1 MTVTNVK
8 PLTSPPTNWY
18 DHIKQDLRVEV
29 LVNLAKAIE
38 DAGTGKTY
46 SKWKT
51 QLDNAALSTTDAITI
66 EVDASKAE
74 WAILKIADQVFDL
87 AEIEY
92 SNRQSFLLK
101 DPRFGTNKSA
111 YAALTQVSQN
121 AALMVAKQVQME
133 MLYEGTE
140 AEILDGTVGGSALS
154 IPIKDWRWREQ
165 YPEPTDYWS
174 DGVINSDTKASTKKH
189 FTVPQLQPDELAAA
203 SDLSEFRIIYTEF
216 AEKLKNVCKAHIN
229 EPIYFQG
236 VAGTG
241 KSLMAQVLGAETGK
255 EVINRVTFTAKMDV
269 AMTLGN
275 KYPTSMWRD
284 PNGTVV
290 AKSGIGESM
299 KGYEFL
305 GIGLD
310 WRDGIVTRMART
322 AENGGTG
329 GMLVLDELPKAPPEF
344 VNRLHEI
351 LEDEFPTMTIYENA
365 EDQSPVNK
373 DLWVVATGNPVGGG
387 YFNNPLDK
395 ALLDR
400 MRVFNI
406 NEPVADE
413 EQILEGLL
421 PSKFFGDTTKHLLR
435 AAKTLRDSEETA
447 ISTRALIMVTKSI
460 LRGVGVVPAF
470 QVNFFN
476 TLPKDRAER
485 AESAVQTQFFEDWNK
500 YGPASKLQY

>member
-1 MTVTNVK
+1 MKTAQTPANNWKDFTKNGRVQQMVNVARAIK
-8 PLTSPPTNWY
+8 NQGQGISYGSWKHTY
-18 DHIKQDLRVEV
+18 DHSLMGT
-29 LVNLAKAIE
+29 VNSVVIE
-38 DAGTGKTY
+38 H
-46 SKWKT
+46 
-51 QLDNAALSTTDAITI
+51 
-66 EVDASKAE
+66 DASNAE
-74 WAILKIADQVFDL
+74 WLHATISGQTITL

-92 SNRQSFLLK
+92 GNRKNFTLH
-101 DPRFGTNKSA
+101 DPRFGQNERQYSKLDTTNKG
-111 YAALTQVSQN
+111 VM
-121 AALMVAKQVQME
+121 LMLAKQMHME
-133 MLYEGTE
+133 LLYEGTP
-140 AEILDGTVGGSALS
+140 AEIHDYQNGSPTNGTTVD
-154 IPIKDWRWREQ
+154 IQEWRWNDT
-165 YPEPTDYWS
+165 YPEPVDYWENPVS
-174 DGVINSDTKASTKKH
+174 TKATKASTKKH
-189 FTVPQLQPDELAAA
+189 FVIPVLQPDELAAA
-203 SDLSEFRIIYTEF
+203 RSLSEFRIIYTEF
-216 AEKLKNVCKAHIN
+216 AEKLKAVCKAHIN

-236 VAGTG
+236 AAGTG
-241 KSLMAQVLGAETGK
+241 KSLMAQVLGAETDK
-255 EVINRVTFTAKMDV
+255 KVINRVTFTAKMDV

-284 PNGTVV
+284 PDGVVV
-290 AKSGIGESM
+290 AKSGIGEDMSDHQ
-299 KGYEFL
+299 FL

-310 WRDGIVTRMART
+310 WRDGVVTKMARQS
-322 AENGGTG
+322 GTG

-365 EDQSPVNK
+365 EDQASVND

-406 NEPVADE
+406 DKPIADE

-421 PSKFFGDTTKHLLR
+421 PKKFFGETTEHLLR

-460 LRGVGVVPAF
+460 LRGIGVVPAF
-470 QVNFFN
+470 QINFFN